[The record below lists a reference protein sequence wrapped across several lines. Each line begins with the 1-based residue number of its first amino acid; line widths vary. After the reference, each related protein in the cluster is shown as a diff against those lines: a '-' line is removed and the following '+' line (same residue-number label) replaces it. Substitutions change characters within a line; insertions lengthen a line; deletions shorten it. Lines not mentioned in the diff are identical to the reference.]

1 MCVNVSL
8 PICTSKYN
16 KEQKLSLGIADIGK
30 SKRSVTMHCPEN
42 NLNPP
47 WKKEPVM
54 TGAENCTLCLHTVYL
69 FKKPDTVYTVESAP
83 AEIG

>member
-1 MCVNVSL
+1 MMEYVGTNKFMCVNVSL
-8 PICTSKYN
+8 PTCTSKYN

-47 WKKEPVM
+47 
-54 TGAENCTLCLHTVYL
+54 
-69 FKKPDTVYTVESAP
+69 
-83 AEIG
+83 